1 MVAVHK
7 PLQNARPRNST
18 GDSFFAW
25 EGDVLVVNILGK
37 PSASKDAIGKPK
49 GTQLKISVTAAP
61 INGKATDHMVR
72 FLAPLF
78 GVPVSHIEVVF
89 GQENVN
95 KQLRIT
101 APTKLPAVFQQ
112 QELC

>member
-1 MVAVHK
+1 MTQK
-7 PLQNARPRNST
+7 RPRNIT

-25 EGDVLVVNILGK
+25 DDDVLVLNILGK

-61 INGKATDHMVR
+61 VNGKATDHMVR

-78 GVPVSHIEVVF
+78 GVSVNAIEVVF

-95 KQLRIT
+95 KQLRIK
-101 APTKLPAVFQQ
+101 APTKLPPVFSQQ
-112 QELC
+112 LELSAANPL